1 MRKLK
6 KTIYRFFD
14 DHEEKHYV
22 LCSLDHKVLEALIEK
37 YKSRKDKVYAKDF
50 VTYLKRHDKEA
61 EEVIVKDFYF

>member
-1 MRKLK
+1 MRKPK

-22 LCSLDHKVLEALIEK
+22 LCSLDHKALEALIEK